1 MKLPAAIALSTA
13 LLCASSVFAAVS
25 EAPGAMEA
33 DKLFSQVVVHPVP
46 DHFRIARVENVDG
59 RYLEQS
65 VREGETADKWT
76 QMITV
81 SGAQG
86 LAENHWSTPKRF
98 AAALVQRYTDRCAGV
113 LRVRD
118 RGDLT
123 ISDHDAHALLLGCEL
138 ASKTGD
144 PYSEATLF
152 LIIKGDKDF
161 YTVQWSERNEA
172 TPYAMGLDLPK
183 WTERQA
189 ALMPTKLCPMVT
201 GDSDA
206 SVGCGAQK

>member
-1 MKLPAAIALSTA
+1 MKLHPVLGLCSA
-13 LLCASSVFAAVS
+13 LLCASSVSAAVS
-25 EAPGAMEA
+25 DAPVAMEA
-33 DKLFSQVVVHPVP
+33 DKLFSQVVVHPIP
-46 DHFRIARVENVDG
+46 DHFKLAHLENVDG

-65 VREGETADKWT
+65 VKEGENADHWT

-123 ISDHDAHALLLGCEL
+123 ISDHDAHAVLVGCEL
-138 ASKTGD
+138 ASKTGE
-144 PYSEATLF
+144 PYSESTLF
-152 LIIKGDKDF
+152 LIIKGEKDF
-161 YTVQWSERNEA
+161 YTVQWSERNA
-172 TPYAMGLDLPK
+172 PTSYAMGLDLPK
-183 WTERQA
+183 WEERQA
-189 ALMPTKLCPMVT
+189 VLMPTRLCPVLAGV
-201 GDSDA
+201 GDYTPSC
-206 SVGCGAQK
+206 SAQK